1 MLILVQTG
9 ADAAVLA
16 AERLRTLAEILRFN
30 GLDPN
35 FRMTISIGVA
45 EARSDESWQATLD
58 RADQALYRAKQ
69 GGRNR
74 VAQAV

>member
-16 AERLRTLAEILRFN
+16 AERLRVLAEILRFN
-30 GLDPN
+30 GLDPK
-35 FRMTISIGVA
+35 FRITISIGVA
-45 EARSDESWQATLD
+45 EARADESWQTTLD

-74 VAQAV
+74 VALAS